1 MKFYLRI
8 YGLIIAQHFKSKMAY
23 RVDFFISIIGM
34 IGTQFVSLFALWIL
48 FQSIESIDD
57 WNKWEI
63 LLLYGFAQL
72 AMLPAQFCLDHCW
85 QLGNHLQSGTFLKYY
100 MRPLNSLFYFLSEV
114 FDVKAVSQLI
124 SAIICTSIAVSNM
137 SFEWGVVDVLLYV
150 YLLFFASF
158 IYSAMLL
165 IASISGFWIT
175 ASNPVIQ
182 FTHRLRDYSHFPM
195 SVFSDGF
202 KFLFTFVLPVGLIAY
217 YPVNVI
223 INGGNVLLSAGALTI
238 ASIIFI
244 TLAYYLWL
252 KGTARYE
259 GTGS

>member
-34 IGTQFVSLFALWIL
+34 IGTQFVSLFALWVL
-48 FQSIESIDD
+48 FQSIETIEN

-63 LLLYGFAQL
+63 LFLYGFAQF
-72 AMLPAQFCLDHCW
+72 AMLPAQVCLDHCW

-114 FDVKAVSQLI
+114 FDVKAISQLI
-124 SAIICTSIAVSNM
+124 SGIICTAIAVGNM
-137 SFEWGVVDVLLYV
+137 EFEWIGLDILLYV

-158 IYSAMLL
+158 IYTSMLML
-165 IASISGFWIT
+165 ASTTAFWIT
-175 ASNPVIQ
+175 ASNPVLQ

-202 KFLFTFVLPVGLIAY
+202 KFLFTFVLPIGLIAY
-217 YPVNVI
+217 YPVNLI
-223 INGGNVLLSAGALTI
+223 LNGGSVLLGVIALTI
-238 ASIIFI
+238 ASIAFI
-244 TLAYYLWL
+244 SLAYYSWV